1 MRDESG
7 KFLPG
12 SCGNPGGRPKGVA
25 EVAELARSYTK
36 QAIAT
41 LASIM
46 ESGSERAQVA
56 AAQVLLDRAWG
67 KPSQAVE
74 VTGAEGGAVLVNV
87 ILDRSKASPETK

>member
-25 EVAELARSYTK
+25 EVVELARSYTK

-46 ESGSERAQVA
+46 ENGSERAQVA

-74 VTGAEGGAVLVNV
+74 VTGTEGGAVLVNV
-87 ILDRSKASPETK
+87 ILNRSQPTSSSE